1 EITDTTQNGM
11 LDLDIDPKLAW
22 AIRHPER
29 FPVDLNVASKEML
42 LRVPGL
48 GVRNVKRVLMARRH
62 GRLRVADVARLRAP
76 MSKLL
81 PFVQLADHHP
91 RRALDDPTALR

>member
-1 EITDTTQNGM
+1 M
-11 LDLDIDPKLAW
+11 
-22 AIRHPER
+22 
-29 FPVDLNVASKEML
+29 
-42 LRVPGL
+42 
-48 GVRNVKRVLMARRH
+48 RNVKRVLMARRH

-91 RRALDDPTALR
+91 RRALDDPTALRARLAPPPRRASLFPDAA